1 MVLALGSGESG
12 GRLHVVSYIPEGKRA
27 NEFFLNRNLVYVM
40 ITRAKESLF
49 AIGDMIAF
57 SKAALRP
64 LPKRV
69 EKLAQRLTQKQLQ
82 LV

>member
-1 MVLALGSGESG
+1 
-12 GRLHVVSYIPEGKRA
+12 
-27 NEFFLNRNLVYVM
+27 M